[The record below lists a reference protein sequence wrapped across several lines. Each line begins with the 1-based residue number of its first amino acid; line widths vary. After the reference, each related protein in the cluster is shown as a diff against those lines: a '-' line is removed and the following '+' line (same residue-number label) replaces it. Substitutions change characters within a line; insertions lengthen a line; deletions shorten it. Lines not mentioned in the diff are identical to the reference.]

1 MFEKPTIHACN
12 QSING
17 VSLQCEPANLENET
31 CALTSV
37 ANLRNVTTHNGCS
50 ATLLFSDQDP
60 PGIRR
65 QIAELLLRS
74 LEKRSVAT

>member
-1 MFEKPTIHACN
+1 MNEKTEACN
-12 QSING
+12 HALNG
-17 VSLQCEPANLENET
+17 VSLGCEPAHLENEIST
-31 CALTSV
+31 LTSV

-60 PGIRR
+60 PGIRK